1 MHFDAAHDQD
11 RADDDLFHGGREG
24 EVAFD
29 EQDRA
34 GNDAASEP
42 KSSPPTAAMAAAT

>member
-1 MHFDAAHDQD
+1 MV
-11 RADDDLFHGGREG
+11 GGEG

-34 GNDAASEP
+34 GNDAVSEP
-42 KSSPPTAAMAAAT
+42 KSNPPTAAMAAAT